1 MDKHLIKDFGRRVRL
16 GMVGG
21 GIGSIIG
28 DTHIL
33 ALRADGFCDLVAGA
47 LSSKPDVSIAS
58 GKMEALDP
66 DRIYTDWRDMAEK
79 EGARTDGRLDAVII
93 ATPPQL
99 HFPIAKAFLERG
111 IDIICEKPMTRDL
124 AEAEQLVELVKK
136 HDRLFCLT
144 HCYIGYPMARQARAM
159 IAKGAIGKVRMIDI
173 VFAPGDRGTSLEP
186 EDLSKRHWRF
196 QASSMG
202 KASIL
207 GEVNSHAY
215 NMACYLSGIEAE
227 RVSAHLNT
235 FAERREVFDNVYATL
250 EFPAGVKGR
259 LWSSYVAAGNDQG
272 LSFLII
278 GETGQ
283 LRWNEEDPEYL
294 TLKPMAAPAVI
305 YARGYDD
312 ELDERAKANVRFRP
326 GFPEGYGLAFANLY
340 VDFAKAIMARAL
352 GQPYRKYLLD
362 VPSVE
367 DGARGM
373 KFIEAA
379 TRSHDKGGAWVE
391 CGLKL

>member
-1 MDKHLIKDFGRRVRL
+1 MDKSLIGAFGRRVRL

-21 GIGSIIG
+21 GTGSIIG

-47 LSSKPDVSIAS
+47 LSSRPEV
-58 GKMEALDP
+58 ALQSAQNELIDP
-66 DRIYTDWRDMAEK
+66 DRAYVDWREMVER
-79 EGARTDGRLDAVII
+79 ETDRPDRIDAVVI

-99 HFPIAKAFLERG
+99 HFPVAKAFLERG
-111 IDIICEKPMTRDL
+111 IDVICEKPMTRDL
-124 AEAEQLVELVKK
+124 EEAERLVSLVRE

-144 HCYIGYPMARQARAM
+144 HCYTGYPMARQARAL
-159 IAKGAIGKVRMIDI
+159 IEAGAIGAVRMIDI

-186 EDLSKRHWRF
+186 EDLSQRHWRF

-215 NMACYLSGIEAE
+215 QMACYLTGMQADE
-227 RVSAHLNT
+227 VSAHLAT
-235 FAERREVFDNVYATL
+235 FAERREVYDNVYATL
-250 EFPAGVKGR
+250 RFPDGVLGR

-272 LSFLII
+272 FSFLII

-283 LRWNEEDPEYL
+283 MRWNEEDPEYL
-294 TLKPMAAPAVI
+294 WLKPMAAPAI
-305 YARGYDD
+305 IHARGYDD
-312 ELDERAKANVRFRP
+312 NDERARANVRFRP

-340 VDFAKAIMARAL
+340 VDFAKAIMARGL
-352 GQPYRKYLLD
+352 GQPYRHHLADL
-362 VPSVE
+362 PTVE

-373 KFIEAA
+373 KFIESA
-379 TRSHDKGGAWVE
+379 TRSHEGGGAWIA
-391 CGLKL
+391 CRLDP

>member
-1 MDKHLIKDFGRRVRL
+1 VDKSLINAFGRRVRL

-21 GIGSIIG
+21 GIDSIIG
-28 DTHIL
+28 GTHIL

-47 LSSKPDVSIAS
+47 LSSRPDVARAS
-58 GKMEALDP
+58 AEAELIDP
-66 DRIYTDWRDMAEK
+66 DRTYTDWREMAER
-79 EGARTDGRLDAVII
+79 EGAREERIDAVVI

-99 HFPIAKAFLERG
+99 HFPVAKAFLQRG
-111 IDIICEKPMTRDL
+111 IDVICEKPMTRDL
-124 AEAEQLVELVKK
+124 AEAKELVSLVRQ

-144 HCYIGYPMARQARAM
+144 HCYTGYPMTRQARAL
-159 IAKGAIGKVRMIDI
+159 IKAGAIGAVRMIDI
-173 VFAPGDRGTSLEP
+173 TFAPGDRGTSLEP
-186 EDLSKRHWRF
+186 EDLSQRHWRF

-215 NMACYLSGIEAE
+215 QMACFLTGLEADS
-227 RVSAHLNT
+227 VSAHLAT
-235 FAERREVFDNVYATL
+235 FAERREVYDNVYATL
-250 EFPAGVKGR
+250 RFPDGVLGR

-272 LSFLII
+272 FSFLII
-278 GETGQ
+278 GDTGQ

-294 TLKPMAAPAVI
+294 WLKPMAAPAVV
-305 YARGYDD
+305 YARGYD

-340 VDFAKAIMARAL
+340 VDFAQAIMARQL
-352 GQPYRKYLLD
+352 GRPYRHFLADL
-362 VPSVE
+362 PTVE
-367 DGARGM
+367 DGAKGM

-379 TRSHDKGGAWVE
+379 TLSHDQGGEWIP
-391 CGLKL
+391 CRLPI